1 MPKTV
6 SAMEVRQ
13 NFGQLLNEV
22 ALLGEVLIIERA
34 GKPVARLVPMD
45 YSEKQLLDFR
55 DIGKLPSEIWN
66 GIDSE
71 QYLDESRKEDI
82 GP

>member
-22 ALLGEVLIIERA
+22 ALLREVLVIERA
-34 GKPVARLVPMD
+34 GKPIAKLVPMGYTED
-45 YSEKQLLDFR
+45 SGLDFR

-66 GIDSE
+66 DSDSE
-71 QYLDESRKEDI
+71 TYLGNIRQD
-82 GP
+82 PH